1 MPARRIRPST
11 ALAGIL
17 SAFALAGVAAA
28 SSGASPA
35 KSCGEASGVALSA
48 HGVTCATART
58 VYRGNL
64 RGHPP
69 KGWVCSS
76 ALHKCGK
83 GRLSSSKWIAWGYAQ
98 GQQQS
103 PRRPPLATTAAA

>member
-1 MPARRIRPST
+1 MSTVRRVSIALP
-11 ALAGIL
+11 ALAC
-17 SAFALAGVAAA
+17 AAA
-28 SSGASPA
+28 IAASAAAPSLGAA
-35 KSCGEASGVALSA
+35 ATSCGKVSGVALSA

-58 VYRGNL
+58 VYRDNL
-64 RGHPP
+64 RGRSP